1 MLYYFNLNPGK
12 LVPGRQKAVN
22 MARNTRHI
30 ALYELINKTR
40 FKNSQQKVLEKIGV
54 VKEPAEPK
62 GKTEAVPQAQAKPS
76 KTETAR
82 PARPEFVWSSRP
94 RTLRLYP
101 DRIEL
106 CLTWQVAAI
115 TLLAFFATLLIL
127 FRLGQIYAIKK
138 TQETKAVKPAVP
150 VQALMPE
157 KVIPAAV
164 ETSVTAQ
171 RPPKMVEPMG
181 DNVIVIAS
189 YNLSSHLEPVKRYF
203 AQFGIATEIIKKGS
217 RYLLVTQNRFDNVDK
232 SGADGYAMKRK
243 IMSVGANYKPPA
255 GSGFE
260 SFGTKPFQDVYGMKV
275 N

>member
-1 MLYYFNLNPGK
+1 
-12 LVPGRQKAVN
+12 

-30 ALYELINKTR
+30 AFYELINKTR
-40 FKNSQQKVLEKIGV
+40 FKNAQQKALDRVGV
-54 VKEPAEPK
+54 VKEPVKPEE
-62 GKTEAVPQAQAKPS
+62 KTEAVSQAKPEPA

-82 PARPEFVWSSRP
+82 PSRPEFVWSGRP
-94 RTLRLYP
+94 KTLRLYP

-127 FRLGQIYAIKK
+127 FRMGQIYSIKK
-138 TQETKAVKPAVP
+138 TQETKTVKPAVP
-150 VQALMPE
+150 VQAVMPE
-157 KVIPAAV
+157 KIIPAAV

-171 RPPKMVEPMG
+171 SPPKMVEPMG
-181 DNVIVIAS
+181 DNAIVITS
-189 YNLSSHLEPVKRYF
+189 YNLSSHLEPVKQYF

-217 RYLLVTQNRFDNVDK
+217 RYLLVTQNRFDNIDK
-232 SGADGYAMKRK
+232 AGTDGYAMKRK
-243 IMSVGANYKPPA
+243 IMSVGANYKSPA

-260 SFGTKPFQDVYGMKV
+260 SFGTKPFQDVYAMKI